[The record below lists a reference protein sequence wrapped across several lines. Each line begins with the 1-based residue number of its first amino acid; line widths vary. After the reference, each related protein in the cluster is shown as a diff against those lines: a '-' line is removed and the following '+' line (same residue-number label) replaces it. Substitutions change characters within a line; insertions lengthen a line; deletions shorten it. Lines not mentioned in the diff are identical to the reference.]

1 MCLKQNAINLTH
13 KFPLAIQHVHESF
26 YVDWW
31 SHGCQLSQ
39 GSNDLPARTTGS
51 VLSRWFLASQV
62 EEQQSKGTRAC
73 LLSPSWFSP
82 VSQPFNSMISQRPL
96 VLNGV
101 HVWTAPR
108 LSLAEFSRSAVL
120 TKHVVVSEIA
130 KIFDVL
136 SLFLLLLSYRLRFF
150 SKKPGNRRLAGMILF
165 LQRSKNRGKRRERNS
180 LCSQKR

>member
-1 MCLKQNAINLTH
+1 MGANSVKEAMTFQQELQVLFSQGGFLLLKWKSSNL
-13 KFPLAIQHVHESF
+13 KVLEHVH
-26 YVDWW
+26 
-31 SHGCQLSQ
+31 SHLLDSHLSH
-39 GSNDLPARTTGS
+39 NLFD
-51 VLSRWFLASQV
+51 
-62 EEQQSKGTRAC
+62 
-73 LLSPSWFSP
+73 
-82 VSQPFNSMISQRPL
+82 SMISQRPL
-96 VLNGV
+96 VLNAV

-120 TKHVVVSEIA
+120 TKHVVVPEIA

-165 LQRSKNRGKRRERNS
+165 LQRSKNRGKRREMNS